1 MGCALQIFQVHR
13 GMVDFVVCVDN
24 WVAVVKQ
31 KVVELIDRKDKC
43 EISCHLQEVGIDVGI
58 VHVLQLFD
66 K

>member
-1 MGCALQIFQVHR
+1 
-13 GMVDFVVCVDN
+13 MVDFVVCVDN

-31 KVVELIDRKDKC
+31 KVVELIDRKAQC
-43 EISCHLQEVGIDVGI
+43 EFSCHLQEVGIDVGI